1 MQTKN
6 IFRIVLSLFALS
18 ICGCGMTS
26 SQSVSISPQSAA
38 VAPGQTISFTATGSG
53 SGSALSWSVDGI
65 SGGNATFG
73 TVDSHGN
80 FTAPSSSQGAV
91 AYVAAQAGKSSASAS
106 VAIIPAGQVTAT
118 NNPQVAQYTISPP
131 LSASVSVQFSTD
143 TSYGFTTSTQMAS
156 GNDAPLSMYV
166 AGMRAST
173 PYHMRAV
180 LILSNG
186 AQFTDTDHVFTTGTL
201 SGVPQISISTPSG
214 LTPQSGVEMVNLPQ
228 GPPIQAF
235 ATDLAGNVVWNYVY
249 AGTSADFINPIKL
262 LPNGHFIVSIGASSS
277 WPLTGAPTTGTIE
290 VIREIDL
297 AGNTIRELDLNTL
310 NQRLASAGFNLVADT
325 MHHDVTP
332 LPNGHLLVIVNST
345 QQFSNLTGIQG
356 TTTVLGDQIV
366 DLDPNWNP
374 VWVWNSFDH
383 LDINRHPIQF
393 PDWTHSNAV
402 IYSKDDGNI
411 IISMRHQNWLL
422 KINYDN
428 GQGDGSVI
436 WHLGYGGDFTLEG
449 GTDPTD
455 WFSAQH
461 GPSFVSTNTTGTFT
475 LAVFDDGN
483 FRQLAPGAAC
493 GTPVQQFCYTSCA
506 CYSTGDVLQL
516 DENAKTA
523 TLVFQDVPN
532 LFSFY
537 GGNAEVLANGDLE
550 YDLSAGGPG
559 NSAVVLEVTQQQNP
573 RQVVWQMTI
582 PTISAY
588 RAFRLPSLYP
598 GVQW

>member
-1 MQTKN
+1 M
-6 IFRIVLSLFALS
+6 
-18 ICGCGMTS
+18 
-26 SQSVSISPQSAA
+26 
-38 VAPGQTISFTATGSG
+38 ISFTAMAGGGASG
-53 SGSALSWSVDGI
+53 LTWSVNGI
-65 SGGNATFG
+65 PGGNATVG
-73 TVDSHGN
+73 TVDSNGN
-80 FTAPSSSQGAV
+80 FTAPSTSQGVV
-91 AYVAAQAGKSSASAS
+91 AQVSAQAGKNSATAS
-106 VAIIPAGQVTAT
+106 VAIIPAGQVATT

-131 LSASVSVQFSTD
+131 LSASVAIQFSTD
-143 TSYGFTTSTQMAS
+143 TSFGFTTSAQMAAGS
-156 GNDAPLSMYV
+156 DAPLSMLV

-180 LILSNG
+180 LTLSNG
-186 AQFTDTDHVFTTGTL
+186 VQFTDTDHIFTTGAI
-201 SGVPQISISTPSG
+201 SGASVPQISISTPSG
-214 LTPQSGVEMVNLPQ
+214 LTPQPGVEMVNLSTA
-228 GPPIQAF
+228 GVVQAL
-235 ATDLAGNVVWNYVY
+235 ATDLSGNVIWNYVF
-249 AGTSADFINPIKL
+249 AGTAADIVNPIKL
-262 LPNGHFIVSIGASSS
+262 LPNGHFIVSIGALSTS
-277 WPLTGAPTTGTIE
+277 PLTGAPPTGTIE
-290 VIREIDL
+290 VIREVDL
-297 AGNTIRELDLNTL
+297 AGNTIRELDVNTL

-345 QQFSNLTGIQG
+345 QQFTNLTGIQG

-383 LDINRHPIQF
+383 LDINRHPILF

-436 WHLGYGGDFTLEG
+436 WHLGFGGDFTLKG

-475 LAVFDDGN
+475 LTLFDDGN

-493 GTPVQQFCYTSCA
+493 VTPAQQFCLTTCA
-506 CYSTGDVLQL
+506 CYSTGDVFQL

-532 LFSFY
+532 LFSYF

-550 YDLSAGGPG
+550 YDLSAAGPG
-559 NSAVVLEVTQQQNP
+559 GGAVVLEVTQQTNP

-582 PTISAY
+582 PTFPAY